1 MIELITNIEFWKYLS
16 IPFVAGIVGWGTNW
30 VAIKML
36 FYPIEPFGRPPYL
49 GWQGILPS
57 KAEKM
62 GAITADTTLS
72 KLGTT
77 KEVFEAMEPDII
89 ASHLVDT
96 IYPRIDDYIEWIMLE
111 ENPEVWELLPSIIKN
126 LLIRMVRNKLPE
138 IIKDMMNELGENID
152 QILDL
157 KHTVIVQLQ
166 KEKRIVNRIFL
177 ECGSKEFAFII
188 KSGFYFGFIFGLI
201 QMSVWYFYPAWWIL
215 PFFGIIVGFA
225 TNWIA
230 LRIIFQPLTPKKI
243 GPFILHGLFLKR
255 QREVAD
261 IWCEIITE
269 EIITIRNIIN
279 DMLTG
284 PNSEYTQRIIRK
296 HIRNVVDEA
305 VGLTKPLIQFTV
317 GVKEYM
323 KIKETATEKAI
334 FATTTAFD
342 DPVFNKDRAK
352 VVKTMIQQRMETL
365 SSEEFQHLLRPA
377 FQEDELKLIILGA
390 VLGFGAGI
398 AQLFFIFGGMGT

>member
-1 MIELITNIEFWKYLS
+1 LS

-36 FYPIEPFGRPPYL
+36 FFPIEPFGKPPYL

-77 KEVFEAMEPDII
+77 REVFDAMEPDII
-89 ASHLVDT
+89 AAHLVET
-96 IYPRIDDYIEWIMLE
+96 IYPRIDDYIEWIMME
-111 ENPEVWELLPSIIKN
+111 ENPEVWELLPGMIKS
-126 LLIRMVRNKLPE
+126 LLISMVRNKLPE
-138 IIKDMMNELGENID
+138 IIKNMMNEIGENINHV
-152 QILDL
+152 LNL
-157 KHTVIVQLQ
+157 KHTVILQLQ

-188 KSGFYFGFIFGLI
+188 KSGFYFGFLFGLI
-201 QMSVWYFYPAWWIL
+201 QMLVWYFYPAWWIL
-215 PFFGIIVGFA
+215 PFFGILVGFA

-230 LRIIFQPLTPKKI
+230 LRIIFQPLNPKKI

-255 QREVAD
+255 QSEVAD
-261 IWCEIITE
+261 IWCEIVTE

-284 PNSEYTQRIIRK
+284 PHSEYTQRIIRK
-296 HIRNVVDEA
+296 HIRSVVDEA
-305 VGLTKPLIQFTV
+305 VGITKPLIQFTV
-317 GVKEYM
+317 GVKEFM
-323 KIKETATEKAI
+323 NIKETATEKAI

-352 VVKTMIQQRMETL
+352 VVKAMIQNRMEAL
-365 SSEEFQHLLRPA
+365 SSEEFQYLLRPA
-377 FQEDELKLIILGA
+377 FQEDELKLVILGA

-398 AQLFFIFGGMGT
+398 AQLFFIFGGIGT

>member
-126 LLIRMVRNKLPE
+126 LLISMVRNKLPE

>member
-1 MIELITNIEFWKYLS
+1 MS

-36 FYPIEPFGRPPYL
+36 FFPIEPFGKPPYL

-77 KEVFEAMEPDII
+77 REVFDAMEPDII
-89 ASHLVDT
+89 AAHLVET
-96 IYPRIDDYIEWIMLE
+96 IYPRIDDYIEWIMME
-111 ENPEVWELLPSIIKN
+111 ENPEVWELLPGMIKS
-126 LLIRMVRNKLPE
+126 LLISMVRNKLPE
-138 IIKDMMNELGENID
+138 IIKNMMNEIGENINHV
-152 QILDL
+152 LNL
-157 KHTVIVQLQ
+157 KHTVILQLQ

-188 KSGFYFGFIFGLI
+188 KSGFYFGFLFGLI
-201 QMSVWYFYPAWWIL
+201 QMLVWYFYPAWWIL
-215 PFFGIIVGFA
+215 PFFGILVGFA

-230 LRIIFQPLTPKKI
+230 LRIIFQPLNPKKI

-255 QREVAD
+255 QSEVAD
-261 IWCEIITE
+261 IWCEIVTE

-284 PNSEYTQRIIRK
+284 PHSEYTQRIIRK
-296 HIRNVVDEA
+296 HIRSVVDEA
-305 VGLTKPLIQFTV
+305 VGITKPLIQFTV
-317 GVKEYM
+317 GVKEFM
-323 KIKETATEKAI
+323 NIKETATEKAI

-352 VVKTMIQQRMETL
+352 VVKAMIQNRMEAL
-365 SSEEFQHLLRPA
+365 SSEEFQYLLRPA
-377 FQEDELKLIILGA
+377 FQEDELKLVILGA

-398 AQLFFIFGGMGT
+398 AQLFFIFGGIGT

>member
-1 MIELITNIEFWKYLS
+1 MS

-36 FYPIEPFGRPPYL
+36 FFPIEPFGKPPYL

-77 KEVFEAMEPDII
+77 REVFDAMEPDII
-89 ASHLVDT
+89 AAHLVET
-96 IYPRIDDYIEWIMLE
+96 IYPRIDDYIEWIMME
-111 ENPEVWELLPSIIKN
+111 ENPEVWELLPGMIKS
-126 LLIRMVRNKLPE
+126 LLISMVRNKLPE
-138 IIKDMMNELGENID
+138 IIKNMMNEIGENINHV
-152 QILDL
+152 LNL
-157 KHTVIVQLQ
+157 KHTVILQLQ

-188 KSGFYFGFIFGLI
+188 KSGFYFGFLFGLI
-201 QMSVWYFYPAWWIL
+201 QMLVWYFYPAWWIL
-215 PFFGIIVGFA
+215 PFFGILVGFA

-230 LRIIFQPLTPKKI
+230 LRIIFQPLNPKKI

-255 QREVAD
+255 QSEVAD
-261 IWCEIITE
+261 IWCEIVTE

-284 PNSEYTQRIIRK
+284 PHSEYTQRIIRK
-296 HIRNVVDEA
+296 HIRSVVDEA
-305 VGLTKPLIQFTV
+305 VGITKPLIQFTV
-317 GVKEYM
+317 GVKEFM

-352 VVKTMIQQRMETL
+352 VVKSMIQSRMEAL
-365 SSEEFQHLLRPA
+365 SSEEFQYLLRPA

-398 AQLFFIFGGMGT
+398 AQLFFIFGGIGT